1 MMGELCMFSD
11 SQVWTTAAGESPL
24 LRQATL
30 PTTRRSPGLARQV
43 AREALAAWELAHL
56 TDTVLL
62 LISELVTNAVLHAR
76 NGGSGLALRLT
87 SNGTWLRI
95 EVHDA
100 DLRAPRPRTPSGMDE
115 SGFGF
120 VLVDSLADRWGVRE
134 TATGKAVWAELGT
147 RPAAAPLPT

>member
-1 MMGELCMFSD
+1 
-11 SQVWTTAAGESPL
+11 
-24 LRQATL
+24 
-30 PTTRRSPGLARQV
+30 
-43 AREALAAWELAHL
+43 
-56 TDTVLL
+56 
-62 LISELVTNAVLHAR
+62 
-76 NGGSGLALRLT
+76 
-87 SNGTWLRI
+87 WLRI